1 MTHHSI
7 VTYADNRILMTFTSI
22 QQYQKTPEYVD
33 HVKTLGENALAC
45 NNPMNF

>member
-1 MTHHSI
+1 MLTIEYFRHLQAFNNAKI
-7 VTYADNRILMTFTSI
+7 
-22 QQYQKTPEYVD
+22 PEYVD